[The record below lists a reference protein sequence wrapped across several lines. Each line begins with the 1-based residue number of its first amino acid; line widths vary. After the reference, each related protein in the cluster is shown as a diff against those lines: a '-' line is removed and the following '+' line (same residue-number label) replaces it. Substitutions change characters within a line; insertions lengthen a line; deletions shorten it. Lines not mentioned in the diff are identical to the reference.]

1 MLDRTSVF
9 ATRGKLQSMVGYA
22 SAGCVAILHQHP
34 VSREAYFDKM
44 FVTSVLH
51 LGIQQRPFLNQAI

>member
-44 FVTSVLH
+44 FVTSV
-51 LGIQQRPFLNQAI
+51 